1 MKHDNRMI
9 TAGIFVMN
17 KACAP
22 AVATVP
28 IVLVVSVVETVGGTV
43 PAVNAMGVAM
53 VLAVEAVVSIVPV
66 VSIIEAVATGL
77 GVNKVAMLLVV
88 EASVVN
94 GLAHSPGKGTPQL
107 AHSAA
112 VV

>member
-28 IVLVVSVVETVGGTV
+28 TVVSVVETVAGC
-43 PAVNAMGVAM
+43 
-53 VLAVEAVVSIVPV
+53 
-66 VSIIEAVATGL
+66 
-77 GVNKVAMLLVV
+77 
-88 EASVVN
+88 
-94 GLAHSPGKGTPQL
+94 
-107 AHSAA
+107 
-112 VV
+112 

>member
-9 TAGIFVMN
+9 TAGILVMN

-28 IVLVVSVVETVGGTV
+28 IVLVVSVVEAVAGTV
-43 PAVNAMGVAM
+43 PAVNATAVAI
-53 VLAVEAVVSIVPV
+53 VRTVPV
-66 VSIIEAVATGL
+66 VSIVEAVTTGL